1 MPILSVCPVTHG
13 EYRCSVIEA
22 CAWRGGDVSVG
33 HARRAGLRHAAT
45 LPRGPRRHYPSAL
58 PIIPPGPVN
67 CTYSHLKHRSSKSK
81 YIIFLSLPNPTKRG
95 WRELRR
101 KLVTDRDSNEILSS
115 NRCALLRP
123 RSKFIVRQAD

>member
-22 CAWRGGDVSVG
+22 CAWRPWATQGAQGCA
-33 HARRAGLRHAAT
+33 ARPRSLAAHAAT
-45 LPRGPRRHYPSAL
+45 TPAHCL
-58 PIIPPGPVN
+58 IPPGPVN

-81 YIIFLSLPNPTKRG
+81 YMILLSLPDSTKRG

-101 KLVTDRDSNEILSS
+101 KLVTDRDSNQILSS
-115 NRCALLRP
+115 NRCALLRL
-123 RSKFIVRQAD
+123 RSSFIVRQAD